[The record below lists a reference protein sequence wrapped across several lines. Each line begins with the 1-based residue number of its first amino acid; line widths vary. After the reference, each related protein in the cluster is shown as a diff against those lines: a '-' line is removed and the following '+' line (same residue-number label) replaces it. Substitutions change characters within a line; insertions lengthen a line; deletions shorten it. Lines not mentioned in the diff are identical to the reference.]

1 MRNLIIIFSLLAC
14 SIFLYGQEEYPAV
27 NHKKNTLGIGLYS
40 GPAASPL
47 NLQVR
52 YERQFADR
60 WSAYSSI
67 DLGSTGEPRFQ
78 GGVFFD
84 AIRNKKR
91 SALLRLGMGPTYL
104 MKENILFPERNNN
117 IPDDFLSE
125 ISLEFS
131 LQFQYYLNPR
141 HSLFTQ
147 ANNAHYIRQ
156 SGYRG
161 GNKYFISS
169 IYLGYNYH
177 F

>member
-1 MRNLIIIFSLLAC
+1 MRNLIIILSFLA
-14 SIFLYGQEEYPAV
+14 SSFFLYGQEENPAV

-40 GPAASPL
+40 GPVAAPL
-47 NLQVR
+47 NLQIR

-60 WSAYSSI
+60 WSAYSSV
-67 DLGSTGEPRFQ
+67 DLGSSGEPRFQ
-78 GGVFFD
+78 AGVFYD
-84 AIRNKKR
+84 VIRNKKR

-117 IPDDFLSE
+117 IPNHIVSE

-131 LQFQYYLNPR
+131 LQFQYYLNPK

-147 ANNAHYIRQ
+147 VSNAQYIRE
-156 SGYRG
+156 SRYGIASRYL
-161 GNKYFISS
+161 ISS
-169 IYLGYNYH
+169 VYLGYNYH